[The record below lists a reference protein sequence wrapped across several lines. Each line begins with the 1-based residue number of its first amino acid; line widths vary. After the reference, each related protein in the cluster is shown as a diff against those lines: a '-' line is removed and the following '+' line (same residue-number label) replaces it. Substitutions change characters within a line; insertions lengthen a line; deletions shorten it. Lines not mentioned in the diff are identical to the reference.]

1 MRSSPFANFPSP
13 SDELPPNLYYDGWL
27 EVQENVSLQQPKR
40 DMCVCAKE
48 HSPHH
53 ISWNC
58 TKFRK
63 RKSTVHRQW
72 PDQFLGLHALLPTIH
87 ERSSVHLGEH
97 LLADNFFFTDTG
109 WLDTTMVCCQVWS
122 VNTFQ
127 SLYKYG
133 LFGSGK
139 LGQLLCA
146 IPARRSRWE
155 RRRARYKGLYDRG
168 GNTLL
173 ERSSSRFHMRFHWL
187 RFSDALLRSIFWLL
201 FVYHST
207 AAQSILCG

>member
-1 MRSSPFANFPSP
+1 MAWP
-13 SDELPPNLYYDGWL
+13 
-27 EVQENVSLQQPKR
+27 
-40 DMCVCAKE
+40 
-48 HSPHH
+48 
-53 ISWNC
+53 ISWASCIVTYNTWTLEC
-58 TKFRK
+58 SSRWT
-63 RKSTVHRQW
+63 SSCWQ
-72 PDQFLGLHALLPTIH
+72 LL
-87 ERSSVHLGEH
+87 
-97 LLADNFFFTDTG
+97 FTDTG